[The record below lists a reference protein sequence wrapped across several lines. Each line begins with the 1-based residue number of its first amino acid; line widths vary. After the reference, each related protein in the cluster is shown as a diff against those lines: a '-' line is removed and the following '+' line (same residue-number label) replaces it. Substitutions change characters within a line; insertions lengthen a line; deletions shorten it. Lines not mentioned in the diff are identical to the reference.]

1 VIRIVVVNGPSM
13 APALR
18 DGDRVLVRRTRA
30 VRWGDIVLVAMPTGW
45 ILKRVAATACDAGL
59 LYLLGDNAAES
70 IDSRDF
76 GCVPAERVY
85 GVVVRKLRRMDSSS

>member
-30 VRWGDIVLVAMPTGW
+30 ARRGDIVLVAMPTGW
-45 ILKRVAATACDAGL
+45 IIKRVALPGRRL
-59 LYLLGDNAAES
+59 FLLGDNAAES

-76 GCVPAERVY
+76 GYVPAERLY
-85 GVVVRKLRRMDSSS
+85 GVVVRKLRRIDSSS

>member
-1 VIRIVVVNGPSM
+1 VIRIVVVTGPSM

-18 DGDRVLVRRTRA
+18 DGDRVLVRRTRS
-30 VRWGDIVLVAMPTGW
+30 VRPGDVVLVAMPNGW
-45 ILKRVAATACDAGL
+45 IIKRVAALAEPDS
-59 LYLLGDNAAES
+59 LYLLGDNAPES

-85 GVVVRKLRRMDSSS
+85 GVMVRKLRSIVNSS